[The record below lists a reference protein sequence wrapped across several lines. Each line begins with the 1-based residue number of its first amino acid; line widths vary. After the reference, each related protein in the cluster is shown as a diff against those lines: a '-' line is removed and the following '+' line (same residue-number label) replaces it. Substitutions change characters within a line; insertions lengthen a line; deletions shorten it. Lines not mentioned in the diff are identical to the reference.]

1 MKLGELVLI
10 GSALLQGSTWEGCVQ
25 TETGQKME
33 KALRRVTGT
42 DGDGLGML
50 IWENTKGGYSSCLQ
64 IFEGLSLRR
73 GIWLLAFREA

>member
-1 MKLGELVLI
+1 MKLGKLMLI
-10 GSALLQGSTWEGCVQ
+10 GSALLQGCTWEGCVQ
-25 TETGQKME
+25 TETGQKVK

-42 DGDGLGML
+42 GGDGLEML
-50 IWENTKGGYSSCLQ
+50 IWENTQGGYSSCLQ